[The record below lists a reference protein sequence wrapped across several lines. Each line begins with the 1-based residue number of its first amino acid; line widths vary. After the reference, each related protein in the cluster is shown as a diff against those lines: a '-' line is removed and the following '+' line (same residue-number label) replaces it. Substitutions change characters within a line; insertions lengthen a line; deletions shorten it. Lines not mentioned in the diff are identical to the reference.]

1 MQAEANVVT
10 NFAIIIM
17 KIPSRWHHLFKKN
30 REEDPDLQVPFC
42 Y

>member
-1 MQAEANVVT
+1 MQAEANMT

-17 KIPSRWHHLFKKN
+17 KVSSRWHHLLKN
-30 REEDPDLQVPFC
+30 REEDTDLQVLSC